1 LRIGYARLARL
12 EKEGRSQL
20 EVLTAAGCEH
30 VFIDRGVTGIAVH
43 KPALIEATAAA
54 RPGGTLVVCSLDR
67 LARNIAHLLAL
78 IGDFEAAG
86 LGFASLREGIDTSST
101 ASVPFY
107 EVVQA
112 LAQFEING
120 ARDRILARRA
130 AEESSSGRVGRPS
143 AISDPQW
150 AAMKD
155 ALLKPDVSIST
166 IASAAGIN
174 RSLIYYRLAQELS
187 DESFALYQA
196 DLARGAASA
205 DAIARHGLFAPAVAY
220 RESQARAAARRSPDD
235 ELEAA

>member
-67 LARNIAHLLAL
+67 LARNIGHL
-78 IGDFEAAG
+78 IGLIGEFEAAG
-86 LGFASLREGIDTSST
+86 IGFASLLEEIDTSSAPAT
-101 ASVPFY
+101 SFY
-107 EVVQA
+107 PMMRA
-112 LAQFEING
+112 LALFETNG

-130 AEESSSGRVGRPS
+130 AEMASAAKAGRPP
-143 AISDPQW
+143 AISDTQW
-150 AAMKD
+150 AAMKV
-155 ALLKPDVSIST
+155 ALLKPDVSIAT

-174 RSLIYYRLAQELS
+174 RSLIYYRLAQEVS
-187 DESFALYQA
+187 DESFALYRA
-196 DLARGAASA
+196 DLARGAAPA
-205 DAIARHGLFAPAVAY
+205 DTIARLGLFAPAVAY